1 VKQDEPG
8 GEYFPPAYLA
18 CGRNQVARLAIFID
32 GGYCDALAED
42 EFSIRVD
49 LGKLSEEIKQIVAAK
64 TPETVDLL
72 RTFYYHCLPYQSNPP
87 TEEEKLRFGRK
98 RRFFDALRHLPRFAM
113 REGRLAFKGYAAN
126 GKPIFQQKRT
136 DLLLGLDFALLSG
149 KRQITHAAVVGGD
162 SDLLPAF
169 HVAKDEGI
177 LVWLFHGP
185 RISKKDGSATFA
197 NELWLEADER
207 FEIDQA
213 FMNRIARS
221 AK

>member
-1 VKQDEPG
+1 M
-8 GEYFPPAYLA
+8 
-18 CGRNQVARLAIFID
+18 ARLAIFVD
-32 GGYCDALAED
+32 GGYVDALAED
-42 EFSIRVD
+42 EFSIWVD
-49 LGKLSEEIKQIVAAK
+49 LRKLSEEINRIVAAT

-87 TEEEKLRFGRK
+87 TEDEKRRFGQK

-113 REGRLAFKGYAAN
+113 REGRLAFRGYNAN
-126 GKPIFQQKRT
+126 GEPIFQQKRI
-136 DLLLGLDFALLSG
+136 DLLLGLDFALLAG

-162 SDLLPAF
+162 SDLLPAV
-169 HVAKDEGI
+169 HVAKEEGI

-185 RISKKDGSATFA
+185 RNSKKDGSATFA

-221 AK
+221 AI